1 MLKLIFFFGMAV
13 SLVRAA
19 ADPLADFDMMIEQP
33 DNYKIFAE
41 RCAVG
46 DFVSAL
52 AYYQDD
58 QNVAAARDKTFRT
71 GLYWLIHYKKLGEY
85 LGQMPALVD
94 VLNNQ
99 DIAEETVLHRI
110 ARHNDLDALNTIVNV
125 LQERYPLNW
134 NERMS
139 QALGIGNRAGDRPLH
154 CAAHAVATAIAQR
167 MIEFGANTGT
177 TNKYHRTPKQ
187 VLEIRIIHPLEQLR
201 QQALQN
207 GHVFSHADEQF
218 LLAAQAL
225 AHILNPPL
233 LPGVVG

>member
-1 MLKLIFFFGMAV
+1 MLKLIFFFGLSIA
-13 SLVRAA
+13 LVHAA
-19 ADPLADFDMMIEQP
+19 ADPVADFDMMIEQP

-52 AYYQDD
+52 AYYQED

-99 DIAEETVLHRI
+99 DIAEETVFHRI
-110 ARHNDLDALNTIVNV
+110 ARHNDLDALNTILNV
-125 LQERYPLNW
+125 LQERHPLTW
-134 NERMS
+134 NDRIA
-139 QALGIGNRAGDRPLH
+139 QALAFGNRAGDKPLH
-154 CAAHAVATAIAQR
+154 CAAHVVATTIAQR
-167 MIEFGANTGT
+167 MIELGANTGV

-187 VLEIRIIHPLEQLR
+187 LLEIRIIYPLELFR

-207 GHVFSHADEQF
+207 GHAFSQADEQF

-225 AHILNPPL
+225 AHILNPPV
-233 LPGVVG
+233 LPGAVG